1 MNVLFSEFQSWTW
14 MYRRASWHITCILNT
29 ETHWLDTSLTFIS
42 MNRHAWNVIR
52 HKPHIYR
59 NVQECIAATHLD
71 WNVRLNHPWHS
82 QHWSSLIRHL
92 HINEAYIMA
101 THLDWNVGWAILD
114 IPNTET
120 HWLDT
125 SLTFISMYRHVSLQ
139 HTWVRMWGWATLVI
153 PNTETHWLD
162 TNLTFISMYR
172 HAWNMIRHQPHI
184 GNVQACIA
192 AIHGL
197 ECEPDPPLTFPTLTL
212 TD

>member
-1 MNVLFSEFQSWTW
+1 M
-14 MYRRASWHITCILNT
+14 
-29 ETHWLDTSLTFIS
+29 WLDTSLTFTGMYRNASRQLTWIGMWGWTTLDIPNTEAHWLDTFIS
-42 MNRHAWNVIR
+42 MRHTSW
-52 HKPHIYR
+52 
-59 NVQECIAATHLD
+59 
-71 WNVRLNHPWHS
+71 
-82 QHWSSLIRHL
+82 QHTWIG
-92 HINEAYIMA
+92 M
-101 THLDWNVGWAILD
+101 WGWAILD